1 MRCTGVNPFCT
12 QIRQNTF
19 KQRNLVI
26 GEGTIF
32 LIQTVTDTEV
42 GENTADIQILQTV
55 QRFDIL
61 DMICMILCNNTDS
74 GHTGIHLGMC
84 FDNNILL
91 FSICVQLFCI
101 LL

>member
-61 DMICMILCNNTDS
+61 DMICMILSNNTES
-74 GHTGIHLGMC
+74 GHTANHHGMC

>member
-61 DMICMILCNNTDS
+61 DMICMILCNCLLSTSDAVDD
-74 GHTGIHLGMC
+74 HL
-84 FDNNILL
+84 
-91 FSICVQLFCI
+91 CI
-101 LL
+101 DFGRPREP